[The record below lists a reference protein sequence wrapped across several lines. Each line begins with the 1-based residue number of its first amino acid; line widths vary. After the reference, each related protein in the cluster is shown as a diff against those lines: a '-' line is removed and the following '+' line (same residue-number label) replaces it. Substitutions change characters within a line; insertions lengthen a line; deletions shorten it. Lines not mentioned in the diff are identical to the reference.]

1 MRQRTVRL
9 SNYIPYDCT
18 ASHSSYYNR
27 KIKNRDLPLI
37 FFFLPTEMTPTLK
50 DPAQVSSPPKS
61 YLTLLAL
68 ISLPL
73 L

>member
-1 MRQRTVRL
+1 MLTILNFKRTSRIDEIIQVF
-9 SNYIPYDCT
+9 
-18 ASHSSYYNR
+18 
-27 KIKNRDLPLI
+27 LI
-37 FFFLPTEMTPTLK
+37 VFLPTEMTPTLK